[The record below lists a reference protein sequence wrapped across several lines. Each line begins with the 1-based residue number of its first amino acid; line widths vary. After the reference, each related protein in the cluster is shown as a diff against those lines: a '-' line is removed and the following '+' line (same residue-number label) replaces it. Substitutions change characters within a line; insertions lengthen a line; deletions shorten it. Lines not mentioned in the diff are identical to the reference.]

1 MTPEEPPRHDFL
13 RHDPDRYEPPPGV
26 GKLVIWMAVVA
37 LAALAVVLG
46 GVYFG

>member
-1 MTPEEPPRHDFL
+1 VTEDEPPRHE
-13 RHDPDRYEPPPGV
+13 PPRYEPGPGV
-26 GKLVIWMAVVA
+26 GKLLIWMVIVA

>member
-1 MTPEEPPRHDFL
+1 MTAEEPPRHDPP

-26 GKLVIWMAVVA
+26 GKLLIWMAIVA